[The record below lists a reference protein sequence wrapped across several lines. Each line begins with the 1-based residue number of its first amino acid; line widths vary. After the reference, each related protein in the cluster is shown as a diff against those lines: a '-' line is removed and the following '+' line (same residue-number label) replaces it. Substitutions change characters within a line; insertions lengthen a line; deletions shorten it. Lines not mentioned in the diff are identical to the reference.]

1 MTSGA
6 DSPVRVQDTEPR
18 FRVCPAFPPAPSAPG
33 ERAEFAPPCN
43 DSCALSQAEE
53 RLRHTL
59 AADKNEIL
67 FSEFGINYNDEP
79 ALYRKGTVIVRSLES
94 PGDDSSN
101 FSSDVS
107 APDGCTVPA
116 AEESDRPVQKPV
128 GVVKVLNCDIIGD
141 DFWNEHSSVLSGNN
155 KKAR

>member
-1 MTSGA
+1 MGSRLNELA
-6 DSPVRVQDTEPR
+6 RSCLQC
-18 FRVCPAFPPAPSAPG
+18 FRVVYVRPPQLPVG
-33 ERAEFAPPCN
+33 EEVGEGRPCN

-94 PGDDSSN
+94 PSDQSSKL
-101 FSSDVS
+101 SSEAD
-107 APDGCTVPA
+107 APDGSTVPA
-116 AEESDRPVQKPV
+116 VEESGRPVQRPV